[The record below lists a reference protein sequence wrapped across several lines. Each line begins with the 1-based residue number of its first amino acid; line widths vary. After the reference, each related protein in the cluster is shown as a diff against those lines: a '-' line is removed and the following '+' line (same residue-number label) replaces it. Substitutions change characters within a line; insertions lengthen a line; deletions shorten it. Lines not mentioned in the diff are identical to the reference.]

1 MLVAIIPSYNE
12 EKNIRSV
19 VEGTK
24 RYVDKVIVIDD
35 GSGDNTYE
43 EALKGGATVYRN
55 KGNLGKAD
63 AMKIGFA
70 RALDLGADFV
80 LTIDGDGQ
88 HNPDEIPKFVSRL
101 NEGFD
106 LVVGARKF
114 DTKQMPVVR
123 IFANSF
129 SSFVSSLACN
139 TRIFDSQSGF
149 RLIKRRLVEKIKF
162 ESRRYEMET
171 EMLIKAA
178 RCGFKIGF
186 IEIDTIYRIEAKS
199 KINQILDPLRFL
211 LLVLRLS
218 FWRCK

>member
-1 MLVAIIPSYNE
+1 MLIAIIPSYNE
-12 EKNIRSV
+12 EKNIRFV
-19 VEGTK
+19 VERVK
-24 RYVDKVIVIDD
+24 KYVDKVVVIDD
-35 GSGDNTYE
+35 GSRDMTSV
-43 EALKGGATVYRN
+43 EAERGGAIVYKN
-55 KGNLGKAD
+55 EENLGKAD
-63 AMKIGFA
+63 AMKVGFSYA
-70 RALDLGADFV
+70 INFGADAI

-88 HNPDEIPKFVSRL
+88 HNPDDIPKFIEKL
-101 NEGFD
+101 NQGFD

-114 DTKQMPVVR
+114 ATQKMPAIR

-129 SSFVSSLACN
+129 SSFLSTLACK
-139 TRIFDSQSGF
+139 TKILDSQSGY
-149 RLIKRRLVEKIKF
+149 RIIKKELVEKVKF
-162 ESRRYEMET
+162 ESKRYEMET

-186 IEIDTIYRIEAKS
+186 VEIDTIYRVEAKS

>member
-1 MLVAIIPSYNE
+1 MLIAIIPSYNE

-35 GSGDNTYE
+35 GSCDKTYE

-63 AMKIGFA
+63 AMKIGFS

-129 SSFVSSLACN
+129 SSFLSSLACN

-186 IEIDTIYRIEAKS
+186 IEIDTIYRMEAKS